1 MKIALAQTN
10 PTVGDIPGNAEMIRR
25 HMACARRQGARLVV
39 FPELALVGYPPR
51 DLLLKGGLVEA
62 NLAALESLAA
72 ETHGMAAV
80 VGYVD
85 RNASGVGRPLH
96 NALALL
102 DDGRVVQR
110 KFKTLLP
117 TYDVFDE
124 TRYFEPGPAAVV
136 VEIDGVRLGLSVC
149 EDIWNPDDP
158 DMVHLYRE
166 DPIRELARAGAQA
179 VVNISASPFVLGKHA
194 TRLRLVRLQAAAHG
208 LPVLY
213 CNQVG
218 GNDEL
223 IFDGASMAV
232 APDGRLLA
240 QCRDFEEDMA
250 VVDLPR
256 PGRGAGQ
263 TAAPADAVPAEAL
276 PREGVASLHA
286 ALVLG
291 LGDYCRKCGFTDV
304 VLGLS
309 GGIDSALVACLAAE
323 ALGPHHVTAV
333 AMPSRYSSA
342 QSLADAKC
350 LAANLGVRFET
361 IPIDAIHRAYEQTL
375 HDIFSGLA
383 PDAAEETVQ
392 ARIRGAILMA
402 LSNKFGWLLLAT
414 GNKSELATG
423 YCTLYG
429 DMCGGLAPIGDVPKL
444 MVYDLARYINRTRQ
458 IIPESILIRAPTAEL
473 KPNQT
478 DQDTLPPYDVV
489 DRIVELYV
497 EQQVPL
503 DGLLAAGIDAETAR
517 RMVRMIDRAEYK
529 RRQAA
534 PVLKVTSRAFGMG
547 RRMPIAQ
554 RYRQDI

>member
-383 PDAAEETVQ
+383 PDAAEENVQ